1 MLTRD
6 RFSLEKEFPQLFFD
20 KKRTETF
27 ILAGLI
33 FLGCLGFFASQTHF
47 NHHQTQQGIYEEVH
61 QQTINMNTL
70 SSIDDNNSF
79 GQETALVTL
88 AAVYCN
94 Y

>member
-6 RFSLEKEFPQLFFD
+6 RFSLRIGFPQISFE

-33 FLGCLGFFASQTHF
+33 FLGCLGFIASQSHID
-47 NHHQTQQGIYEEVH
+47 QPQRGIYEEVY

-70 SSIDDNNSF
+70 SFNDSPNAIN
-79 GQETALVTL
+79 ETALVSL
-88 AAVYCN
+88 QAVYCN

>member
-6 RFSLEKEFPQLFFD
+6 RFSLEKEFPKFFFD

-33 FLGCLGFFASQTHF
+33 FLGCLGFIASQTHF
-47 NHHQTQQGIYEEVH
+47 NEHQTQQGIYEEVH

-70 SSIDDNNSF
+70 SSIDVPDNY
-79 GQETALVTL
+79 GHEAALVSL
-88 AAVYCN
+88 ATVYCN